1 MASTQDCIEFAN
13 QCVRLAD
20 LCEDDPQLREHPSGA
35 ASEWM
40 AIAAQET
47 VDVWR
52 CAMTDIPP
60 PPSGIIVFLSI
71 LVGAFFIAYD
81 FAAW

>member
-1 MASTQDCIEFAN
+1 MASTQDCIEFAD

-20 LCEDDPQLREHPSGA
+20 LCEDDPQLREHLLEL

-47 VDVWR
+47 VDV
-52 CAMTDIPP
+52 
-60 PPSGIIVFLSI
+60 
-71 LVGAFFIAYD
+71 
-81 FAAW
+81 

>member
-20 LCEDDPQLREHPSGA
+20 LCEDDQQLRDHLLEL

-40 AIAAQET
+40 AMATQE
-47 VDVWR
+47 R
-52 CAMTDIPP
+52 RLMSSSAP
-60 PPSGIIVFLSI
+60 
-71 LVGAFFIAYD
+71 
-81 FAAW
+81 